1 MNLSEQTIALQHF
14 IQHYPQVSEL
24 DFLLIKEKYQEFI
37 DVLIEHNHFY
47 YVEARPI
54 ISDVEYDQLFSYLK
68 QIEEYFPQLISSNS
82 PTQSL
87 IGQLAEGFQKADH
100 RFPLLSLENSYDAQ
114 DLREREQRAKRIVEK
129 NQKTDRIYRIE
140 PKFDGISVE
149 IIYQN

>member
-14 IQHYPQVSEL
+14 IQYYPQVSEL

-87 IGQLAEGFQKADH
+87 I
-100 RFPLLSLENSYDAQ
+100 
-114 DLREREQRAKRIVEK
+114 
-129 NQKTDRIYRIE
+129 
-140 PKFDGISVE
+140 
-149 IIYQN
+149 